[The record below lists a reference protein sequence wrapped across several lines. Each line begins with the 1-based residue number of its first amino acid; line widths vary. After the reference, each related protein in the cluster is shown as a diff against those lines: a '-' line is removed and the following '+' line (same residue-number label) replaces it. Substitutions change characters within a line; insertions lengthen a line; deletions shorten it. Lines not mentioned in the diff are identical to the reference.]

1 MTTIAEL
8 QEISL
13 EMRKT
18 ILRMTNHAG
27 MGHVGGSLSAA
38 DILSVLYF
46 HVMHIDPLQPALPE
60 RDRFILSK
68 GHCTPGYYA
77 ALALR
82 GYFDMALLNSFDATG
97 TALQGHPDMHKCIGV
112 DYSSGS
118 LGQGL
123 SIGIGM
129 LLGAAALKENYK
141 TYVLMGDGECQEG
154 QVWEAFLY
162 AGARRL
168 RNLVTI
174 VDHNRV
180 QLSSTLAD
188 GVDIDPLAQ
197 KISTFGWRV
206 IETDGHDLCQLLP
219 ALQLAAIQ
227 CQEGPVAV
235 IANTVKGKGVSFME
249 GQYQWHGKAPNDQQ
263 LEQAIAQLDGRNAP

>member
-8 QEISL
+8 QQISL
-13 EMRKT
+13 EMRKA
-18 ILRMTNHAG
+18 ILRMANHAG
-27 MGHVGGSLSAA
+27 VGHVGGSMSAA
-38 DILSVLYF
+38 DILSALYF
-46 HVMHIDPLQPALPE
+46 AVMRVDPQHPALPH

-82 GYFDMALLNSFDATG
+82 GYFDRELLYTFDATG
-97 TALQGHPDMHKCIGV
+97 TTLQGHPDMHKCPGV

-129 LLGAAALKENYK
+129 VLGAAALGESYK
-141 TYVLMGDGECQEG
+141 AYVLMGDGECQEG

-162 AGARRL
+162 AGAHRV
-168 RNLVTI
+168 RNLVAI

-188 GVDIDPLAQ
+188 GVDIDPLGQ
-197 KISTFGWRV
+197 KLSAFGWRV
-206 IETDGHDLCQLLP
+206 IETDGHDLGQLLP
-219 ALQLAAIQ
+219 ALQAAAVECEQ
-227 CQEGPVAV
+227 GPVAV

-263 LEQAIAQLDGRNAP
+263 LEQAIAELEGRNAP